1 MAKTNCPCVLPSA
14 TEEVLAT
21 IPGSMPGTAIQVR
34 VEPKID
40 GYVRLEHLA
49 YSPDLGWY
57 TQKSFCIPGE
67 LISQLIPQLRKADC
81 LIPRPVQQEEDATLT
96 FPVPMVGSRL
106 VLSKRR
112 EA

>member
-14 TEEVLAT
+14 TEEEIAT
-21 IPGSMPGTAIQVR
+21 VPGPTPGTAMRVR
-34 VEPKID
+34 VEPTMH

-49 YSPDLGWY
+49 YSTDLGWY

-67 LISQLIPQLRKADC
+67 IISQIIPHLRKADC
-81 LIPRPVQQEEDATLT
+81 LIPRPAREEEDATLA
-96 FPVPMVGSRL
+96 FPVPTLGTRL
-106 VLSKRR
+106 KLAERR